1 MLGEIDQNAP
11 FSPRSRENCILLE
24 RNIQNERKIFLNLNI
39 LLKVTILLVAQ
50 PFQTTETWENL
61 TKDHKTL

>member
-1 MLGEIDQNAP
+1 MIKTP
-11 FSPRSRENCILLE
+11 FSPRSNESCILLK

-50 PFQTTETWENL
+50 PLQTTETWENL

>member
-11 FSPRSRENCILLE
+11 FSPRSRESCILLE

-50 PFQTTETWENL
+50 PFQTTET
-61 TKDHKTL
+61 